1 MIRLVLADDRALVRE
16 GIRRVLA
23 DFPDI
28 GVIAETS
35 RRIDLLDLLER
46 TTGPAPTTVLLGV
59 VDDWARIIAMIPS
72 LRRSGLN
79 VLVLATEPDQRYV
92 GRAVSAGAAG
102 AVTTDATPAELAE
115 ALRRAATGRRPRRG
129 RSGTHSTDRQD
140 ERPLKELS
148 SREFEVM
155 RMLGSGRSVVEAAE
169 RLGLSPKTVGTYRS
183 RIMDKLGLRGTAE
196 LVRFVLE
203 RGLAE

>member
-35 RRIDLLDLLER
+35 TRIDLLDLLER
-46 TTGPAPTTVLLGV
+46 TTGPASTTVLLGV

-72 LRRSGLN
+72 LRRSGLH
-79 VLVLATEPDQRYV
+79 VLVLATEPDPRYV

-115 ALRRAATGRRPRRG
+115 ALRRAATGKRPRRG
-129 RSGTHSTDRQD
+129 RSDTSSTARPD
-140 ERPLKELS
+140 ERPLPELS

-169 RLGLSPKTVGTYRS
+169 RLGLSPKTVGTYRT